1 MASVY
6 NSSAI
11 QLERIPGITLNAAQ
25 SLKSLADQMYNAVA
39 QSISYGIDIDD
50 LTKADSDLIEN
61 LQGLDYL
68 RASTKNST
76 SKMKPCT
83 TNSCQDGLHQPQ
95 GR

>member
-76 SKMKPCT
+76 S
-83 TNSCQDGLHQPQ
+83 
-95 GR
+95 